1 MASTGGIQYLITTVA
16 AAALRLFDASVAV
29 ATFNLFS
36 DEPIALTRKVRDSMQ
51 LMQSF
56 NVSLELPHHCHHTI
70 LAGGFHFGVGKIPHQ
85 TLVNRIETAYLAQ
98 GTGSCRGCATTTGR
112 CHVPVCPE
120 YSSII
125 DDYDDDH
132 DDMDDVVVDVMYD
145 VDSFWNV
152 HLPPSS
158 QIKISHKP
166 RAKKTKSWCAYLVDA
181 AEGAEI
187 AWLDVVE
194 CDNLQRLMDSND

>member
-98 GTGSCRGCATTTGR
+98 GHWKLPRLRDDDRAVPCPHLPRVVASTTTTTTMMTWTT
-112 CHVPVCPE
+112 
-120 YSSII
+120 SS
-125 DDYDDDH
+125 
-132 DDMDDVVVDVMYD
+132 
-145 VDSFWNV
+145 W
-152 HLPPSS
+152 
-158 QIKISHKP
+158 
-166 RAKKTKSWCAYLVDA
+166 T
-181 AEGAEI
+181 
-187 AWLDVVE
+187 
-194 CDNLQRLMDSND
+194 